1 MQTFGFKSLVM
12 KEKKKIVTE
21 RTVELQEKM
30 LAMSEKASSYLI
42 QNSRVCTH
50 ALLL

>member
-30 LAMSEKASSYLI
+30 LVLLYLK
-42 QNSRVCTH
+42 
-50 ALLL
+50 